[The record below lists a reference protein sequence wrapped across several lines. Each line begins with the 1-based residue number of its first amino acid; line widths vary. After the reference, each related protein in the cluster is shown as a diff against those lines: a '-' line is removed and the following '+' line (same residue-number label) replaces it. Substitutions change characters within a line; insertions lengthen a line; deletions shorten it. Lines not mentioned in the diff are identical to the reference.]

1 MNGQISG
8 QVIGQAA
15 AGRVAGK
22 VALVT
27 GAASGLGEA
36 IARLLAEE
44 GASVMVCDIDHD
56 GGSRV
61 AASIGGAGGTALFQ
75 TLDVSSESAWDA
87 AMDAVSARF
96 GGLDICVN
104 NAGIG
109 PYGDMDMDFALWRKV
124 MAINLDGVFLGTRA
138 AIRLMA
144 AGGRRGSVVNISS
157 TMAYVADY
165 ATAAYSASK
174 GGVRS
179 LTKAAAMHCAAKH
192 LPIRVNSVHP
202 GMCLTPMVEA
212 ALERDPAFRAE
223 QIARHP
229 IGHLGDPRDVAYGV
243 LYLAS
248 EEASFSTGTEL
259 QIDGGYLAR

>member
-1 MNGQISG
+1 MNGE
-8 QVIGQAA
+8 AK
-15 AGRVAGK
+15 GRVAGK

-44 GASVMVCDIDHD
+44 GARVMVCDIDVE
-56 GGSRV
+56 GGRRV
-61 AASIGGAGGTALFQ
+61 AAAIEAAKGRALFHA
-75 TLDVSSESAWDA
+75 LDVSSESAWDD
-87 AMDAVSARF
+87 AMAVVAEQF

-144 AGGRRGSVVNISS
+144 AGGRKGSVVNISS

-165 ATAAYSASK
+165 ATAAYGASK

-179 LTKAAAMHCAAKH
+179 LTKAAALHCAAKK
-192 LPIRVNSVHP
+192 LPVRVNSVHP
-202 GMCLTPMVEA
+202 GMCLTPMVET
-212 ALERDPAFRAE
+212 ALKRDPAFRDE

-248 EEASFSTGTEL
+248 DEASFSTGTEL
-259 QIDGGYLAR
+259 VIDGGYLAK

>member
-1 MNGQISG
+1 MNGE
-8 QVIGQAA
+8 AK
-15 AGRVAGK
+15 GRVAGK

-27 GAASGLGEA
+27 GASSGLGEA

-44 GASVMVCDIDHD
+44 GARVMVCDVNVE
-56 GGSRV
+56 GGRRV
-61 AASIGGAGGTALFQ
+61 AAAIDAAGGRALFHAI
-75 TLDVSSESAWDA
+75 DVSSESAWDDAMA
-87 AMDAVSARF
+87 AVAEQF

-109 PYGDMDMDFALWRKV
+109 PYGDMDMDFVLWRKV

-144 AGGRRGSVVNISS
+144 AGGRKGSVVNISS

-179 LTKAAAMHCAAKH
+179 LTKAAALHCAAKK

-202 GMCLTPMVEA
+202 GMCLTPMVET
-212 ALERDPAFRAE
+212 ALERDPAFRDE
-223 QIARHP
+223 QISRHP

-248 EEASFSTGTEL
+248 DEASFSTGTEL
-259 QIDGGYLAR
+259 VIDGGYLAK

>member
-1 MNGQISG
+1 MNRE
-8 QVIGQAA
+8 AN
-15 AGRVAGK
+15 GRVAGK

-27 GAASGLGEA
+27 GASSGLGEA

-44 GASVMVCDIDHD
+44 GARVMVCDIDVE
-56 GGSRV
+56 GGRRV
-61 AASIGGAGGTALFQ
+61 AAAIEAAGGRALFHAI
-75 TLDVSSESAWDA
+75 DVSSECAWDDAMA
-87 AMDAVSARF
+87 AVAEQF

-144 AGGRRGSVVNISS
+144 TGGRKGSVVNISS

-179 LTKAAAMHCAAKH
+179 LTKAAALHCAAKK

-202 GMCLTPMVEA
+202 GMCLTPMVET
-212 ALERDPAFRAE
+212 ALERDPAFRDE

-229 IGHLGDPRDVAYGV
+229 IGHLGDPRDIAYGV

-248 EEASFSTGTEL
+248 DEANFSTGTEL
-259 QIDGGYLAR
+259 VIDGGYLAK

>member
-1 MNGQISG
+1 MNRE
-8 QVIGQAA
+8 AK
-15 AGRVAGK
+15 GRVAGK

-27 GAASGLGEA
+27 GASSGLGEA

-44 GASVMVCDIDHD
+44 GARVMVCDIDVE
-56 GGSRV
+56 GGRRV
-61 AASIGGAGGTALFQ
+61 AAAIEAAGGRALFHAI
-75 TLDVSSESAWDA
+75 DVSSESAWDDAMA
-87 AMDAVSARF
+87 AVAEQF

-144 AGGRRGSVVNISS
+144 AGGREGSVVNISS

-179 LTKAAAMHCAAKH
+179 LTKAAALHCAAKK

-202 GMCLTPMVEA
+202 GMCLTPMVET
-212 ALERDPAFRAE
+212 ALERDPAFRDE

-229 IGHLGDPRDVAYGV
+229 IGHLGDPRDIAYGV

-248 EEASFSTGTEL
+248 DEANFSTGTEL
-259 QIDGGYLAR
+259 VIDGGYLAK